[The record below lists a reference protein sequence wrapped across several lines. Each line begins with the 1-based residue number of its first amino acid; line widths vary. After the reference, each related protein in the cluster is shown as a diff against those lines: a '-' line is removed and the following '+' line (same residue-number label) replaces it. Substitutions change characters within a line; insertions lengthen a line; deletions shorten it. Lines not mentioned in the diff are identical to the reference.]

1 MICIEP
7 TLMVA
12 PIALFAARLAGSRTV
27 LHVQDLEV
35 DACFAVTQLGQ
46 AAWLK
51 RFAFACERALLRRF
65 DRLITISAK
74 MAERLV
80 AKGVE
85 ADRVAILRNWVDLD
99 HIKPLAGA
107 SRYRTELGFAESEFI
122 ALYSGNLGAK
132 QGLCDVVDA
141 ARRLFQRADIQF
153 VIAGEGPAKAEL
165 EARAHDLP
173 NVRFL
178 PLQPY
183 ERLSE
188 FLGLA
193 DLHILPQAAGA
204 ADLVLPSKL
213 GGMLASGRRIVVT
226 APPDTELAEF
236 VAGAA
241 IVTPPHDPVALA
253 AAIEC
258 AADDKRDDSA
268 GAAARRALAGA
279 LGKDEAMANFVA
291 LALGAAPTPHKSR
304 PFAAARH
311 EAIAR
316 GRGGRRLNRLVGS

>member
-1 MICIEP
+1 
-7 TLMVA
+7 
-12 PIALFAARLAGSRTV
+12 
-27 LHVQDLEV
+27 
-35 DACFAVTQLGQ
+35 
-46 AAWLK
+46 
-51 RFAFACERALLRRF
+51 
-65 DRLITISAK
+65 
-74 MAERLV
+74 
-80 AKGVE
+80 
-85 ADRVAILRNWVDLD
+85 
-99 HIKPLAGA
+99 
-107 SRYRTELGFAESEFI
+107 
-122 ALYSGNLGAK
+122 
-132 QGLCDVVDA
+132 
-141 ARRLFQRADIQF
+141 
-153 VIAGEGPAKAEL
+153 
-165 EARAHDLP
+165 
-173 NVRFL
+173 
-178 PLQPY
+178 
-183 ERLSE
+183 
-188 FLGLA
+188 
-193 DLHILPQAAGA
+193 
-204 ADLVLPSKL
+204 
-213 GGMLASGRRIVVT
+213 MLASGRRIVVT